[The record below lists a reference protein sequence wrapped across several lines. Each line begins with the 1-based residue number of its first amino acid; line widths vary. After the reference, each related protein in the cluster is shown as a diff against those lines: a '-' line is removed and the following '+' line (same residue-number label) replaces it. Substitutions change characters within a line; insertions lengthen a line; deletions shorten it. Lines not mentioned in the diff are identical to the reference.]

1 MARGIHKLMK
11 NASARSAAAIVMALA
26 AAGCSSD
33 VTRLTDNFYSG
44 AVPQSSQT
52 LPPLQSAQ
60 AGQGTPVDS
69 TSTGSI
75 GQTFPAATGSVE
87 RSQLPPPSQAAYQP
101 SVQPGV
107 NGQADMQ
114 PMTASAPPQAAPST
128 QTAGSVPQ
136 QRPATAPV
144 QTASAPAPVQPAP
157 QQTAAASNGR
167 TVTVQSGDSLNAIAR
182 RTGVSVADL
191 RAANGLATDNIR
203 IGQTLNLPGN
213 SQNTQVAALGSP
225 PSTLQAQ
232 AAATPAPAPAQP
244 AAAQPAPAPAAPAP
258 AAPAATPA
266 ASAPAPAA
274 SAPAASSTVE
284 AQSQVAAVAPASSGI
299 SQFRWPV
306 QGRVV
311 RGFGDR
317 NGSRRSDGLDI
328 SVPQGSPV
336 KAAENGVVIYAGEGL
351 KEFGKT
357 VLIRHDNGL
366 VTVYGHADEILVER
380 GATVRRGQDIA
391 KAGMTGDT
399 DVPMLHFEVRKDS
412 TPVDPTQFLGS

>member
-1 MARGIHKLMK
+1 M
-11 NASARSAAAIVMALA
+11 
-26 AAGCSSD
+26 
-33 VTRLTDNFYSG
+33 
-44 AVPQSSQT
+44 
-52 LPPLQSAQ
+52 
-60 AGQGTPVDS
+60 
-69 TSTGSI
+69 
-75 GQTFPAATGSVE
+75 
-87 RSQLPPPSQAAYQP
+87 
-101 SVQPGV
+101 
-107 NGQADMQ
+107 
-114 PMTASAPPQAAPST
+114 
-128 QTAGSVPQ
+128 
-136 QRPATAPV
+136 
-144 QTASAPAPVQPAP
+144 
-157 QQTAAASNGR
+157 
-167 TVTVQSGDSLNAIAR
+167 
-182 RTGVSVADL
+182 
-191 RAANGLATDNIR
+191 
-203 IGQTLNLPGN
+203 
-213 SQNTQVAALGSP
+213 
-225 PSTLQAQ
+225 
-232 AAATPAPAPAQP
+232 
-244 AAAQPAPAPAAPAP
+244 
-258 AAPAATPA
+258 
-266 ASAPAPAA
+266 
-274 SAPAASSTVE
+274 
-284 AQSQVAAVAPASSGI
+284 APASSGI